1 MNRKRCVFCLVLF
14 TVLFSPALA
23 KGEISPPNLEALFQA
38 FQAAAAA
45 PPTGDLTVPG
55 PLSANHCNA
64 QQACPNQCVVSCT
77 GHTSCTVQ
85 STSVTC
91 DGVTTN
97 CPYPNCTP
105 PGVCS
110 GPADCFAYC
119 ECRANGGGVGC
130 WKDCT

>member
-23 KGEISPPNLEALFQA
+23 KAEPSPASLEALFQS
-38 FQAAAAA
+38 FQAAAP
-45 PPTGDLTVPG
+45 PPTGDLTMPA
-55 PLSANHCNA
+55 PFSANHCNA
-64 QQACPNQCVVSCT
+64 QQNCPNQCIVSCT

-97 CPYPNCTP
+97 CPFPTCTP
-105 PGVCS
+105 PESCLIQDTGCSWCACKAAGS
-110 GPADCFAYC
+110 GPCFGHC
-119 ECRANGGGVGC
+119 LP
-130 WKDCT
+130 